1 MEQLEQNR
9 DAVEVGVTDQ
19 DRAQIDETSLPCR
32 VIVLYYQV
40 TLGRVRFTGGDRGD
54 V

>member
-19 DRAQIDETSLPCR
+19 DRAQIDETSLPSR

-40 TLGRVRFTGGDRGD
+40 DFGPRSFHWWDQGD